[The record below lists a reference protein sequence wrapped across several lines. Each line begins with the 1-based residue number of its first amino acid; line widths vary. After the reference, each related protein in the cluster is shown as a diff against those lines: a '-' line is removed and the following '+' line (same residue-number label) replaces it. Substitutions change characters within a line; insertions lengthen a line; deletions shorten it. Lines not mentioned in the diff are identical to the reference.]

1 MKNLNRLFLSLW
13 GRYFFHVHPGHRVP
27 SCVRISRTVTF
38 AVADPESHAHSAFV
52 DFIADSLDVTWAVQ
66 IFLSFASSISH
77 VDYSINSCWSRALRT
92 VKSEI
97 PSPATGVA
105 VIDAE
110 LATPVDTQTCVVRRL
125 LENAFLLKGKSN
137 QIQDYRSNLLILLP
151 TERQLWLTL
160 ESMDI
165 LSIIFRPNWRQ
176 RSQHPALKLYLFN
189 NAFVWYSGT
198 RWVNKLTPKSVNKIP
213 WYYPSKLLRSASL

>member
-1 MKNLNRLFLSLW
+1 MNLFLSLRGW
-13 GRYFFHVHPGHRVP
+13 YFFHVDPGHRVP

-66 IFLSFASSISH
+66 IFYSAASSISH
-77 VDYSINSCWSRALRT
+77 VDYSINSCWSRALCT

-105 VIDAE
+105 VMEPE
-110 LATPVDTQTCVVRRL
+110 LTTPVDTQTCVVRRL

-137 QIQDYRSNLLILLP
+137 HIQDYSQSNLLSLLL
-151 TERQLWLTL
+151 TERQL
-160 ESMDI
+160 
-165 LSIIFRPNWRQ
+165 
-176 RSQHPALKLYLFN
+176 
-189 NAFVWYSGT
+189 
-198 RWVNKLTPKSVNKIP
+198 
-213 WYYPSKLLRSASL
+213 

>member
-1 MKNLNRLFLSLW
+1 MKYLNLLFLSLW
-13 GRYFFHVHPGHRVP
+13 GRYFFHEDPGHRVP

-66 IFLSFASSISH
+66 IVCSAASSFRH
-77 VDYSINSCWSRALRT
+77 VDYSINACWSRAFCT

-97 PSPATGVA
+97 PSPATVVA

-137 QIQDYRSNLLILLP
+137 QIQDYRSNLLILL
-151 TERQLWLTL
+151 TTGRQL
-160 ESMDI
+160 
-165 LSIIFRPNWRQ
+165 
-176 RSQHPALKLYLFN
+176 
-189 NAFVWYSGT
+189 
-198 RWVNKLTPKSVNKIP
+198 
-213 WYYPSKLLRSASL
+213 

>member
-1 MKNLNRLFLSLW
+1 MKNLNQLFLSLW
-13 GRYFFHVHPGHRVP
+13 GRYFFHEDPGHRVP
-27 SCVRISRTVTF
+27 SSVRISRTVTGT
-38 AVADPESHAHSAFV
+38 VSDPESHAHSAFV
-52 DFIADSLDVTWAVQ
+52 DFIADSLDVTWAMQ

-110 LATPVDTQTCVVRRL
+110 LATPVDTQTCAVRLL

-137 QIQDYRSNLLILLP
+137 QIQDYQSNLSILLP
-151 TERQLWLTL
+151 TERQVLLTL

-165 LSIIFRPNWRQ
+165 LS
-176 RSQHPALKLYLFN
+176 
-189 NAFVWYSGT
+189 
-198 RWVNKLTPKSVNKIP
+198 
-213 WYYPSKLLRSASL
+213 

>member
-1 MKNLNRLFLSLW
+1 MNLFLRLRGW
-13 GRYFFHVHPGHRVP
+13 YFFHEDPGHRVP

-38 AVADPESHAHSAFV
+38 AVTDPESHAYSAFA
-52 DFIADSLDVTWAVQ
+52 DFIANSLDVTWAVQ
-66 IFLSFASSISH
+66 IFQSAASSFIH
-77 VDYSINSCWSRALRT
+77 VDYSINSCWSRALCT

-151 TERQLWLTL
+151 TERQL
-160 ESMDI
+160 
-165 LSIIFRPNWRQ
+165 
-176 RSQHPALKLYLFN
+176 
-189 NAFVWYSGT
+189 
-198 RWVNKLTPKSVNKIP
+198 
-213 WYYPSKLLRSASL
+213 

>member
-1 MKNLNRLFLSLW
+1 MSWFSILKPYLTIAAFILITFFNNNYIKARNLFRKYPKFMKNLNRLFLSLW

-125 LENAFLLKGKSN
+125 LENAFLLKRKEQPNS
-137 QIQDYRSNLLILLP
+137 RLP
-151 TERQLWLTL
+151 E
-160 ESMDI
+160 
-165 LSIIFRPNWRQ
+165 
-176 RSQHPALKLYLFN
+176 
-189 NAFVWYSGT
+189 
-198 RWVNKLTPKSVNKIP
+198 
-213 WYYPSKLLRSASL
+213 